1 MLVIL
6 IFLVLNNHLLVVLNH
21 LFGAL
26 VPTNV
31 RDPPHAIDASDEW
44 QKNKWDDGS
53 HPGRRPLRRVVEV
66 FGNVFPEI
74 TEPLG

>member
-31 RDPPHAIDASDEW
+31 RDPPHAIDASDE
-44 QKNKWDDGS
+44 
-53 HPGRRPLRRVVEV
+53 
-66 FGNVFPEI
+66 
-74 TEPLG
+74 